1 MKGWGKV
8 YICIFDG
15 PGLERGSRSTV
26 HNKRKTKTTAWDKGT
41 AKKSK
46 KYKKSKKQ
54 NPATRKKQNLATRKK
69 YSQKSFS
76 RSNKVQSDA
85 EILLDIQ
92 LRYETHGGKGFASPQ
107 KVILLC
113 DNKTKI
119 FMKNA
124 KLGLKAVS
132 MKKKKSF
139 IRRGLHQRPSTPGTK
154 RRRMQRLG
162 DPRRPASYC
171 PIQVQVQGP
180 RAKGGPRETTG
191 PEKAN

>member
-15 PGLERGSRSTV
+15 PGKERGERSV
-26 HNKRKTKTTAWDKGT
+26 IHDKRKTKTTAWDKGT
-41 AKKSK
+41 AKKRKKPK
-46 KYKKSKKQ
+46 KYTKQNPATRKKSKKQ
-54 NPATRKKQNLATRKK
+54 NPATRKKADLPMH
-69 YSQKSFS
+69 FLLGHS

-113 DNKTKI
+113 GNKTKF

-132 MKKKKSF
+132 MVEN
-139 IRRGLHQRPSTPGTK
+139 K
-154 RRRMQRLG
+154 RWRDL
-162 DPRRPASYC
+162 PC
-171 PIQVQVQGP
+171 F
-180 RAKGGPRETTG
+180 
-191 PEKAN
+191 